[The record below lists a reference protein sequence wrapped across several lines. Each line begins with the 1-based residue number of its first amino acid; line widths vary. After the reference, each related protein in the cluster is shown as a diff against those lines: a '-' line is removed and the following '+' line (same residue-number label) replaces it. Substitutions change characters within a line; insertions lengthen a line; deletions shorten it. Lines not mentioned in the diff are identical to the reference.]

1 MNATKEVELLENSQ
15 VKVKINIPSTDVKTE
30 YDAIVKEYCLRAR
43 LPGFRKG
50 KIPPEVLIRKLGPAL
65 IDETRAQVLEK
76 CITEILPTLEQ
87 KPLPYDSPDVKSE
100 GQLELGKDFSF
111 ELVYDTYPKIEL
123 GPYTGLEIEQP
134 EWQITDEDLGREL
147 EGIRNQNAMYT
158 DKAGGAVEAGNIVN
172 IDYVELDEAGA
183 EKAGTKREAFVF
195 EVGSSYNLYKMDE
208 EITGMKT
215 GETKTITKTYPAE
228 FENKDLAGK
237 SVTLSV
243 TVNAV
248 KEKKLPEVNDE
259 LAQDINEKFK
269 TLDDLKADIRKK
281 LEEAVKNALRSRT
294 LEQVLDR
301 IVESST
307 IPLPHSVVE
316 YQLGLMWEDY
326 ANRLQIDEKTLLSI
340 LEKQGKTV
348 EDVRKDWMPAAEK
361 RAKLQLVI
369 SEIGKRENIE
379 IEDADLDA
387 EISRMAESRQ
397 VEAGALKES
406 LSKQNLI
413 SYMKSNLKVDKLY
426 DFVLSKTAIKTSG
439 SKKVLDILQG
449 N

>member
-15 VKVKINIPSTDVKTE
+15 VKVKINIPSADVKTE
-30 YDAIVKEYCLRAR
+30 YDAIVKDYCLRAR

-100 GQLELGKDFSF
+100 GQMELGKDFSF

-134 EWQITDEDLGREL
+134 EWQISDEDLGREL

-158 DKAGGAVEAGNIVN
+158 DKTGGAVETGNIVN
-172 IDYVELDEAGA
+172 MDYVELDEAGA

-195 EVGSSYNLYKMDE
+195 EVGSSYNLYKIDE

-237 SVTLSV
+237 TVTLKV

-307 IPLPHSVVE
+307 IPLPRSVVE